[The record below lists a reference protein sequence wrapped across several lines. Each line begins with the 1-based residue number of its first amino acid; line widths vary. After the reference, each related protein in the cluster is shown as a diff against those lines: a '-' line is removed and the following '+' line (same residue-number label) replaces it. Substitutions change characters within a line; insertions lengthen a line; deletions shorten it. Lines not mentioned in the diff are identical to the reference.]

1 MSDEMQSEPTYV
13 APETGEAL
21 WFFGMLVL
29 VKASGAQTGGR
40 FCLTEQV
47 GRRGVAT
54 PLHRQLADEE
64 TFFVLDGEVRFFL
77 DGREPVSATAGATA
91 YIPAGTVH
99 AFAVV
104 SETAR
109 WLNLT
114 TPNHEAFFR
123 AAGEPARERVL
134 PPEMPPDMP
143 AVMAAAA
150 RYGVDIVGPP
160 PGDTTRSDG
169 AEAP

>member
-1 MSDEMQSEPTYV
+1 MSDEMQSESTYV
-13 APETGEAL
+13 APEAGEAL

-54 PLHRQLADEE
+54 PLHRQLTDEE

-77 DGREPVSATAGATA
+77 DGREPVSAMAGATA

-123 AAGEPARERVL
+123 AAGQGFMGLHHQAIQLRHVHHRLARHIQPAGAGDGLRL
-134 PPEMPPDMP
+134 
-143 AVMAAAA
+143 
-150 RYGVDIVGPP
+150 VGNLH
-160 PGDTTRSDG
+160 
-169 AEAP
+169 EA